1 MGQVSDQSAKG
12 GVIGIV
18 MYFMVKYN
26 VDPALVALA
35 TPLIATVLAVV
46 SKKVG
51 DPEIASFFNDKKPS

>member
-26 VDPALVALA
+26 VDPALIALT

-51 DPEIASFFNDKKPS
+51 DPELASFFGDKKTS